1 MKNRKLN
8 YRFHNPNPAVDAA
21 DYILKVLVEANQE
34 KVQLAIQT
42 VTDGMANGA
51 EKTANE
57 GHPA

>member
-8 YRFHNPNPAVDAA
+8 YRFHNPNPAVATA

-34 KVQLAIQT
+34 KVQLAVQT
-42 VTDGMANGA
+42 AADGRANGA
-51 EKTANE
+51 EKLANE